1 MKKSQPQLS
10 EWDIEAIKI
19 NRKYMIFTNMMNEMK
34 AVNPK
39 LYKKYSEILKWV
51 DEEVSFSR
59 EDELGHAWNVVNE
72 YKHKYGI
79 NLLDGTVLNHVVNGS
94 RLANLNQ

>member
-10 EWDIEAIKI
+10 EWDLDAIKI

-79 NLLDGTVLNHVVNGS
+79 NLLDESGFS
-94 RLANLNQ
+94 NLTNR